1 MTNRSNDRGRMIIRS
16 SVLLMSVL
24 VVLTAGS
31 SVEGADVYLNALT
44 AESGARPESLEP
56 AINYAQDGVG
66 SAADVSAGFNPLT
79 ALWQRR
85 FFIIVIG
92 ILALLVIITFER
104 YRAARMREL
113 NAALSESEQLTEQL
127 CAQQA
132 ELGKANRVLALEYAV
147 TRALVESLGPVE
159 AAPGIIQTLCVMTG
173 WDLGAIWDVDPQS
186 KVARCVG
193 IWQKPARDG
202 VEFSPASDGQVLLPG
217 TGLPAR
223 VLTSRKPHW
232 VTNVADGGGLRGLLT
247 SANMG
252 LASGFG
258 FPILVGREVI
268 GIVELYSHELRQPE
282 QELIQIMSFI
292 GSHIG
297 QLIQRKRAE
306 DALSRSK
313 EERLVELQRVRRR
326 IATDL
331 HDDVGSSLTKIAL
344 LSEAV
349 RQKVSTR
356 NKDAS
361 ERLNTITA
369 ISNEL
374 VDSMSDIVWAINP
387 QKDNLSDLSQ
397 RIRRFASDIFT
408 PARIAFRFRAPGPE
422 QDIQLGANI
431 RREVFLIFKESINNI
446 VKHSEASQVTIDLA
460 VAGGW
465 LTFSVSDNGKG
476 FNPSLAKAETDF
488 LSSRSRGGNG
498 LASMRR
504 RAKEMGGQFEI
515 ITNIGRGTLLSLRLP
530 IPVGMSETFKAAIQT
545 GGDMAS
551 NLF

>member
-1 MTNRSNDRGRMIIRS
+1 MINRSNDRGKMIVRLLI
-16 SVLLMSVL
+16 LLMSVL
-24 VVLTAGS
+24 LVLTADIN
-31 SVEGADVYLNALT
+31 VEGADAYRNAPT
-44 AESGARPESLEP
+44 GDSAASFESLQP
-56 AINYAQDGVG
+56 ATYDSPDG
-66 SAADVSAGFNPLT
+66 AYVSPVTSVGFN
-79 ALWQRR
+79 AFASVWRR
-85 FFIIVIG
+85 RLFIIIIG
-92 ILALLVIITFER
+92 ILALLALITFER
-104 YRAARMREL
+104 YRAARVREL

-127 CAQQA
+127 SVQQA

-147 TRALVESLGPVE
+147 TRALVESLSPVE
-159 AAPGIIQTLCVMTG
+159 AAPDIIQTLCVMTG

-193 IWQKPARDG
+193 IWKKPANDA
-202 VEFSPASDGQVLLPG
+202 VEFASVSEGQVLLPG

-223 VLTSRKPHW
+223 VLTSRKPYW
-232 VTNVADGGGLRGLLT
+232 VTDIAESGSLPSLLT
-247 SANMG
+247 TENES
-252 LASGFG
+252 LHSGFG
-258 FPILVGREVI
+258 FPIMVGSAVI
-268 GIVELYSHELRQPE
+268 GIVELYSRELRLPE

-306 DALSRSK
+306 DALCRSK
-313 EERLVELQRVRRR
+313 EERMVELQRVRRR

-349 RQKVSTR
+349 RQKVAAK

-374 VDSMSDIVWAINP
+374 VESMSDIVWAINP

-397 RIRRFASDIFT
+397 RIRRFASDIFS
-408 PARIAFRFRAPGPE
+408 PCRMAFRFRAPGLE

-431 RREVFLIFKESINNI
+431 RREVFLIFKESVNNI
-446 VKHSEASQVTIDLA
+446 VKHSAATQVMIDLA

-465 LTFSVSDNGKG
+465 LTFSITDNGKG
-476 FNPSLAKAETDF
+476 FNPSLALAETGY
-488 LSSRSRGGNG
+488 LSSQSRGGNG

-504 RAKEMGGQFEI
+504 RARELGGQFEI
-515 ITNIGRGTLLSLRLP
+515 ITNMGRGTLVSFRLP
-530 IPVGMSETFKAAIQT
+530 IAVGMSGTYKAAIHA
-545 GGDMAS
+545 GGDRAAG
-551 NLF
+551 L

>member
-1 MTNRSNDRGRMIIRS
+1 MINRSNDREKMIVRLLI
-16 SVLLMSVL
+16 LLMSVL
-24 VVLTAGS
+24 LILTADTN
-31 SVEGADVYLNALT
+31 VEGADAYRNAPTGDT
-44 AESGARPESLEP
+44 AASFESLQP
-56 AINYAQDGVG
+56 ATYDSPDG
-66 SAADVSAGFNPLT
+66 AYVSPSTSVGFNAFAPV
-79 ALWQRR
+79 WRR
-85 FFIIVIG
+85 RLFIIIIG
-92 ILALLVIITFER
+92 ILALLALITFER
-104 YRAARMREL
+104 YRAARVREL

-127 CAQQA
+127 SVQQV

-147 TRALVESLGPVE
+147 TRALVESLSPVE
-159 AAPGIIQTLCVMTG
+159 AAPDIIQTLCVMTG

-193 IWQKPARDG
+193 IWKKPANDA
-202 VEFSPASDGQVLLPG
+202 VEFASVSEGQVLLPG

-232 VTNVADGGGLRGLLT
+232 VTDIAESGSLPSLLT
-247 SANMG
+247 AANES
-252 LASGFG
+252 LHSGFG
-258 FPILVGREVI
+258 FPIMVGSAVI
-268 GIVELYSHELRQPE
+268 GIVELYSREPRLPE

-349 RQKVSTR
+349 RQKVATK

-374 VDSMSDIVWAINP
+374 VESMSDIVWAINP

-408 PARIAFRFRAPGPE
+408 PCRMAFRFRAPGPE
-422 QDIQLGANI
+422 QDTQLGANI
-431 RREVFLIFKESINNI
+431 RREVFLIFKESVNNI
-446 VKHSEASQVTIDLA
+446 VKHSAATQVIIDLA

-465 LTFSVSDNGKG
+465 LTFSISDNGKG
-476 FNPSLAKAETDF
+476 FNPSLALAETGY
-488 LSSRSRGGNG
+488 LSSQSRGGNG

-504 RAKEMGGQFEI
+504 RVKELGGQFEI
-515 ITNIGRGTLLSLRLP
+515 ITNMGRGTLVSFRLP
-530 IPVGMSETFKAAIQT
+530 IAVGMSGTYKAAIHA
-545 GGDMAS
+545 GGDRAS
-551 NLF
+551 SL

>member
-1 MTNRSNDRGRMIIRS
+1 MTNSSNDRGRMIIRS

-24 VVLTAGS
+24 LVLTAGTN
-31 SVEGADVYLNALT
+31 VEGADVYLNALT
-44 AESGARPESLEP
+44 VDSAARPEGLEP
-56 AINYAQDGVG
+56 AIDFSQDGAPNEATASV
-66 SAADVSAGFNPLT
+66 VFNSLT
-79 ALWQRR
+79 ALWRRR
-85 FFIIVIG
+85 FFIIIIG

-113 NAALSESEQLTEQL
+113 NAALNESEQLTEQL
-127 CAQQA
+127 SAQQA

-173 WDLGAIWDVDPQS
+173 WDLGAIWDVDPQT

-202 VEFSPASDGQVLLPG
+202 AEFAPASDGQVLLPG

-232 VTNVADGGGLRGLLT
+232 VTDVAEAGSIPSLLT
-247 SANMG
+247 PPNES
-252 LASGFG
+252 LTSGFG

-268 GIVELYSHELRQPE
+268 GIVELYSRELRQPE

-306 DALSRSK
+306 DALRRSK

-331 HDDVGSSLTKIAL
+331 HDDVGSSLTKIAV

-349 RQKVSTR
+349 RQKVSTK

-361 ERLNTITA
+361 ERLSTITA

-397 RIRRFASDIFT
+397 RIRRYASDIFT
-408 PARIAFRFRAPGPE
+408 PFGIAFRFRAPGPE

-446 VKHSEASQVTIDLA
+446 VKHSGASQVTIDLA

-476 FNPSLAKAETDF
+476 FSPSIAKAETGY

-504 RAKEMGGQFEI
+504 RAKEMGGQFEV
-515 ITNIGRGTLLSLRLP
+515 ITNIGRGALVSLRLP
-530 IPVGMSETFKAAIQT
+530 VAISRSGAYMSPIQT
-545 GGDMAS
+545 GGDLAS
-551 NLF
+551 NP